1 MSVVDPGVSV
11 MSSLVCR
18 SCGSSGLEEVISL
31 GEIPL
36 ANSLLEAGQLARPE
50 PKYPLDVV
58 FCPTCSLVQLALTID
73 PDKLFRNYFYFS
85 SVSETVLR
93 HSKELVERLI
103 ESRGLN
109 QESFVEEIASND
121 GYLLQYFVHAGIP
134 VLGIDPAVNVAKV
147 AEQRGVPTLT
157 AFFGQEVAR
166 QLRSEGRQADVIIA
180 NNVLAHVADLN
191 GFVEGIQI
199 LLKRDGVAVFEAPYV
214 KDLVDRREFDTIYH
228 EHLCYFSLTA
238 LDTLFRAHDLYIA
251 DVERL
256 DIHGGSLRLFVTHPA
271 AAGQERAAVQSLL
284 AEEVQWGVRGFG
296 FYREFGAQVRWL
308 QSTLC
313 DLLLGLKSQERRIVG
328 YGAGAKASILLN
340 IFGIGQGVLDFV
352 VDLSPYKQGRY
363 LPGCHLAIFA
373 PTKLLEE
380 MPDYVLLLTW
390 NFSQE
395 ILEQQTEYRRRGGK
409 FILPIPEVKII

>member
-1 MSVVDPGVSV
+1 